1 MTPPAGDGRPS
12 CFVRWVIMSSSS
24 PLDLFWLIPGVLAGM
39 SMPFIHPDRHEV
51 PGAPRDA
58 FADEV
63 PLLWE
68 AGVRAVVSLLNSP
81 RVAETWKSAGFDF
94 LQLPVRDGYT
104 PTREQFQEFLRFMRA
119 RRAENHP
126 VAVHC
131 VAGIGRT
138 GLFLAS
144 YDIMQGAT
152 PEEALL
158 HVRSVRRGAVETRDQ
173 WRFLQQVA
181 MDRDDGRLML

>member
-1 MTPPAGDGRPS
+1 MG
-12 CFVRWVIMSSSS
+12 
-24 PLDLFWLIPGVLAGM
+24 
-39 SMPFIHPDRHEV
+39 
-51 PGAPRDA
+51 
-58 FADEV
+58 
-63 PLLWE
+63 
-68 AGVRAVVSLLNSP
+68 
-81 RVAETWKSAGFDF
+81 AGFDF

-104 PTREQFQEFLRFMRA
+104 PTREQFQEFLRFMKAQRA
-119 RRAENHP
+119 SDHP

-158 HVRSVRRGAVETRDQ
+158 HVRAVRRGAVETRDQ

-181 MDRDDGRLML
+181 MDRDEERLIL

>member
-1 MTPPAGDGRPS
+1 
-12 CFVRWVIMSSSS
+12 MSSSS
-24 PLDLFWLIPGVLAGM
+24 SLDLFWLMPGVLAGM
-39 SMPFIHPDRHEV
+39 SMPFIHPDRQET
-51 PGAPRDA
+51 PGALREA

-63 PLLWE
+63 TLLWDE
-68 AGVRAVVSLLNSP
+68 GIRAVVSLLNAP
-81 RVAETWKSAGFDF
+81 RIADTWHAAGFDF

-104 PTREQFQEFLRFMRA
+104 PTREQFQEFLRFMREQ
-119 RRAENHP
+119 RAKKHP

-144 YDIMQGAT
+144 YEIMQGAT

-158 HVRSVRRGAVETRDQ
+158 HVRAVRRGAVETRDQ
-173 WRFLQQVA
+173 WRFLLQVA
-181 MDRDDGRLML
+181 LDRDEGKLVL